1 MKDQIK
7 FEGNIV
13 DTSKRKPDLM
23 GAPGAQTDGAKRI
36 LAHLEHGARLPASK
50 PARAAS
56 WAIDGWTVG
65 LGLLLLAMC
74 GIAWLMHEKSTPSGG
89 FKASYS
95 STRTAPRHE
104 RTEETLQVR
113 RRLENAHVD
122 PGEVVIGPAELPA
135 AIVNDPA
142 QLLAQNRLDGR
153 NESQAMAVQTAAA
166 RELGPTAN
174 TQSAVAGRPTPGPEA
189 LPAETTRV
197 ASVGAA
203 YPKSAGAIS
212 KYNRG
217 ANNASGATS
226 RVTPATAAA
235 SRGKAAAPAND
246 TDVALLTALVAH
258 AGTPAVV
265 APERSRDIVERRE
278 GDSTAD
284 LLARCK
290 QLGLIEGMLCR
301 SRICSGRWESDATCR
316 APAN

>member
-1 MKDQIK
+1 
-7 FEGNIV
+7 
-13 DTSKRKPDLM
+13 M

-50 PARAAS
+50 PARPN

-104 RTEETLQVR
+104 RTEETTR
-113 RRLENAHVD
+113 ARARLESAQVD
-122 PGEVVIGPAELPA
+122 PGEVIIGPAELPA

-153 NESQAMAVQTAAA
+153 NESQAMTAPTTAA
-166 RELGPTAN
+166 RELGPTAY

-197 ASVGAA
+197 ASVGTA

-212 KYNRG
+212 KYNSG
-217 ANNASGATS
+217 ANNASGATP

-301 SRICSGRWESDATCR
+301 SRICSGRWESDAACR

>member
-1 MKDQIK
+1 
-7 FEGNIV
+7 
-13 DTSKRKPDLM
+13 M
-23 GAPGAQTDGAKRI
+23 GTPGSQTDGAKRI

-74 GIAWLMHEKSTPSGG
+74 GIAWLMHEKSAPSGG
-89 FKASYS
+89 FKTGYS
-95 STRTAPRHE
+95 SARSSPRYE
-104 RTEETLQVR
+104 RTNENIQAST
-113 RRLENAHVD
+113 RLESAEVD
-122 PGEVVIGPAELPA
+122 PGEVIVEPAELPA
-135 AIVNDPA
+135 AIVNDPVA
-142 QLLAQNRLDGR
+142 VQAQNR
-153 NESQAMAVQTAAA
+153 NESQAITETAPREIGLTAYTLPAV
-166 RELGPTAN
+166 
-174 TQSAVAGRPTPGPEA
+174 VAGTPMPEPA
-189 LPAETTRV
+189 TLPAQAPRV
-197 ASVGAA
+197 ASVGAT
-203 YPKSAGAIS
+203 YPKPASTSAVSKHNNATNTAGA
-212 KYNRG
+212 
-217 ANNASGATS
+217 ATA
-226 RVTPATAAA
+226 RTTAATAAA
-235 SRGKAAAPAND
+235 SRGKTAAPPND

-258 AGTPAVV
+258 AGKPAVV